1 MNKILTIKEVA
12 SLIGVTHKTIRR
24 WDSEGILPS
33 LRVTKGKRRY
43 DSEIVKK
50 FLGQYNSE
58 PIKFRPVCIY
68 VRVSSHEQKQKGDL
82 ERQKNR
88 MLEYCAKNGY
98 KVDYVLEDVGSGLS
112 GSRPKLLKLFG
123 LVREKQISKVII
135 EHKDRLTRFQFNVF
149 EEFFGAFDVKIE
161 YVDDGKN
168 LPYEQEFAN
177 DIMALI
183 SSFSGKFYG
192 KRSGDRRKLKKESK
206 TTTDTDPKNLTIKAM
221 EAGNYT

>member
-1 MNKILTIKEVA
+1 MKKILTIKEVA
-12 SLIGVTHKTIRR
+12 DLVGVTYKTLHR
-24 WDSEGILPS
+24 WDEDGTLPS
-33 LRVTKGKRRY
+33 LHMTKGKRRY
-43 DSEIVKK
+43 DADLVEK
-50 FLGQYNSE
+50 FLGQYNPE
-58 PIKFRPVCIY
+58 PIKNRPVCVY

-88 MLEYCAKNGY
+88 MIEHCAKNGY
-98 KVDYVLEDVGSGLS
+98 KVDYILEDVGSGLS

-123 LVREKQISKVII
+123 LVTEQKISKVVI

-149 EEFFGAFDVKIE
+149 EVFFGAFNVKIE
-161 YVDDGKN
+161 FVDDGKN

-192 KRSGDRRKLKKESK
+192 KRSADRKKLQ
-206 TTTDTDPKNLTIKAM
+206 KAID
-221 EAGNYT
+221 ENNKVKQV

>member
-1 MNKILTIKEVA
+1 MKKILTIKEVA
-12 SLIGVTHKTIRR
+12 DLVGVTYKTLHR
-24 WDSEGILPS
+24 WDEDGTLPS
-33 LRVTKGKRRY
+33 LHMTKGKRRY
-43 DSEIVKK
+43 DSDLVEK
-50 FLGQYNSE
+50 FLGQYNPE
-58 PIKFRPVCIY
+58 PIKNRPACVY
-68 VRVSSHEQKQKGDL
+68 VRVSSHEQKQKGNL

-88 MLEYCAKNGY
+88 MIEHCAKNGY
-98 KVDYVLEDVGSGLS
+98 KVDYILEDVGSGLS

-123 LVREKQISKVII
+123 LVTEKKISKVVI

-161 YVDDGKN
+161 FVDDGKN

-192 KRSGDRRKLKKESK
+192 KRSADRRKLQKMAKE
-206 TTTDTDPKNLTIKAM
+206 IK
-221 EAGNYT
+221 

>member
-1 MNKILTIKEVA
+1 MKKILTIKEVA
-12 SLIGVTHKTIRR
+12 NLVGVTYKTLHR
-24 WDSEGILPS
+24 WDEEGKLPS
-33 LRVTKGKRRY
+33 LHMTKGTRRY
-43 DSEIVKK
+43 DSELVGK

-58 PIKFRPVCIY
+58 SIKDRPVCVY
-68 VRVSSHEQKQKGDL
+68 ARVSSHEQKQKGDL

-88 MLEYCAKNGY
+88 MVEHCAKNGY
-98 KVDYVLEDVGSGLS
+98 KLEYILEDVGSGLS
-112 GSRPKLLKLFG
+112 GSRPKLLKLFK
-123 LVREKQISKVII
+123 LVEERKISKVII

-192 KRSGDRRKLKKESK
+192 RRSGERKKLKKVLSENNQVK
-206 TTTDTDPKNLTIKAM
+206 QV
-221 EAGNYT
+221 

>member
-1 MNKILTIKEVA
+1 MKKILKIKEVA
-12 SLIGVTHKTIRR
+12 NLIGVTYKTLHR
-24 WDSEGILPS
+24 WDEEGKLPS
-33 LRVTKGKRRY
+33 LHMTKGTRRY
-43 DSEIVKK
+43 DSELVGR
-50 FLGQYNSE
+50 FLGQYNPES
-58 PIKFRPVCIY
+58 IKDRPVCIY

-88 MLEYCAKNGY
+88 MVEYCAKNGY
-98 KVDYVLEDVGSGLS
+98 KLDYILEDVGSGLS
-112 GSRPKLLKLFG
+112 GSRPKLLKLFK
-123 LVREKQISKVII
+123 LVEERKISKVII

-192 KRSGDRRKLKKESK
+192 KRSGERRKINKDSK
-206 TTTDTDPKNLTIKAM
+206 GENNIIQQKT
-221 EAGNYT
+221 

>member
-1 MNKILTIKEVA
+1 MKKILTIKEVA
-12 SLIGVTHKTIRR
+12 DLVGVTYKTLHR
-24 WDSEGILPS
+24 WDEDGTLPS
-33 LRVTKGKRRY
+33 LHMTKGKRRY
-43 DSEIVKK
+43 DSDLVEK
-50 FLGQYNSE
+50 FLGQYNPE
-58 PIKFRPVCIY
+58 PIKNRPVCVY

-88 MLEYCAKNGY
+88 MIEHCAKNGY
-98 KVDYVLEDVGSGLS
+98 KVDYILEDVGSGLS

-123 LVREKQISKVII
+123 LVTEKKISKVII

-149 EEFFGAFDVKIE
+149 EEFFGAFDIKIE

-192 KRSGDRRKLKKESK
+192 KRSADRRKLNKELKKISK
-206 TTTDTDPKNLTIKAM
+206 
-221 EAGNYT
+221 EE

>member
-1 MNKILTIKEVA
+1 MSIMKKILTIKEVA
-12 SLIGVTHKTIRR
+12 NLVGVSYKTLHR
-24 WDSEGILPS
+24 WDEDGTLPS
-33 LRVTKGKRRY
+33 LHMTKGKRRY
-43 DSEIVKK
+43 DSDLVEK
-50 FLGQYNSE
+50 FLGQYNPE
-58 PIKFRPVCIY
+58 PIKNRPVCVY

-88 MLEYCAKNGY
+88 MIEYCAKNGY
-98 KVDYVLEDVGSGLS
+98 KVDYIFEDVGSGLS

-123 LVREKQISKVII
+123 LVKEKKISKVII

-149 EEFFGAFDVKIE
+149 EEFFGAFDIKIE

-192 KRSGDRRKLKKESK
+192 KRSADRRKLQKLSKETK
-206 TTTDTDPKNLTIKAM
+206 
-221 EAGNYT
+221 

>member
-1 MNKILTIKEVA
+1 MKKILKIKEVA
-12 SLIGVTHKTIRR
+12 NLIGVTYKTLHR
-24 WDSEGILPS
+24 WDEEGKLPS
-33 LRVTKGKRRY
+33 LHMTKGTRRY
-43 DSEIVKK
+43 DSELVGR
-50 FLGQYNSE
+50 FLGQYNPES
-58 PIKFRPVCIY
+58 IKDRPVCIY

-88 MLEYCAKNGY
+88 MVEYCAKNGY
-98 KVDYVLEDVGSGLS
+98 KLDYILEDIGSGLS
-112 GSRPKLLKLFG
+112 GSRPKLLKLFK
-123 LVREKQISKVII
+123 LVEERKISKVII

-192 KRSGDRRKLKKESK
+192 KRSGERRKINKDSK
-206 TTTDTDPKNLTIKAM
+206 GENNIIQQKT
-221 EAGNYT
+221 